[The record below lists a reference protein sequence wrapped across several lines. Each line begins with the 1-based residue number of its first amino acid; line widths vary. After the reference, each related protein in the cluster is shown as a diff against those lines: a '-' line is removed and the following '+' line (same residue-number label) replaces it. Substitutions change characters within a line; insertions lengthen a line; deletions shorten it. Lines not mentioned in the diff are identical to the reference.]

1 MVGTEK
7 KERKKELV
15 LLKSANSCECT
26 GTATI
31 TWHYLT
37 KTVYVIQ
44 NKDLVG

>member
-7 KERKKELV
+7 KERKKVLV

-26 GTATI
+26 ATI
-31 TWHYLT
+31 TWHCLT